1 MKTLVIAE
9 QSLFDIA
16 ILVSGS
22 IESVFDIAR
31 QNDLSITGEMSAGQ
45 TIDTSGFEGNQ
56 ITDYYRVKGIM
67 PTTFSGKEIFTL
79 SGLGYMALEENF
91 IVS

>member
-1 MKTLVIAE
+1 METKVIAE

-16 ILVSGS
+16 ILAGGS
-22 IESVFDIAR
+22 IESVFDIAL

-45 TIDTSGFEGNQ
+45 TIDISGIEGNQ

-67 PTTFSGKEIFTL
+67 PTTFSSKEIFTL

>member
-1 MKTLVIAE
+1 METKVIAE

-16 ILVSGS
+16 ILAGGS
-22 IESVFDIAR
+22 IESVFDIAL
-31 QNDLSITGEMSAGQ
+31 QNDLSITGEMAAGQ
-45 TIDTSGFEGNQ
+45 SLDVSRIESNQ
-56 ITDYYRVKGIM
+56 ITDYYRVKGIL
-67 PTTFSGKEIFTL
+67 PTTFSSQEIFTL

>member
-1 MKTLVIAE
+1 METKVIAE

-16 ILVSGS
+16 ILAGGS
-22 IESVFDIAR
+22 IESVFDIAL

-45 TIDTSGFEGNQ
+45 TVSTSQIEGNQ

-67 PTTFSGKEIFTL
+67 PTTFSSQEIFTL

>member
-1 MKTLVIAE
+1 METKVIAE

-16 ILVSGS
+16 ILAGGS
-22 IESVFDIAR
+22 IEAVFEIAL

-45 TIDTSGFEGNQ
+45 TVNASQIEGNE

-67 PTTFSGKEIFTL
+67 PTTFSSQEIFTL
-79 SGLGYMALEENF
+79 SGLGYMAIEENF

>member
-1 MKTLVIAE
+1 METKVIAE

-16 ILVSGS
+16 ILAGGS
-22 IESVFDIAR
+22 IESVFDIAL
-31 QNDLSITGEMSAGQ
+31 QNGLSITGEMSAGQ
-45 TIDTSGFEGNQ
+45 AIDISGIEGNQ

-67 PTTFSGKEIFTL
+67 PTTFSSQEIFTL

>member
-1 MKTLVIAE
+1 METKVIAK

-16 ILVSGS
+16 ILAGGS
-22 IESVFDIAR
+22 IESVFDIAL

-45 TIDTSGFEGNQ
+45 TIDISGIEGNQ

-67 PTTFSGKEIFTL
+67 PTTFSSQEIFTL